1 MRLLCILFLLVL
13 VSAWAFQLP
22 LVEPRK
28 FANDISRALCSRP
41 LSDKS
46 PPVSQIEDDG
56 YNFSHSSR
64 RKAVRSLLAFM
75 QLRQPGTL
83 IMIRHGESVLNLNK
97 TFTGWIDADM
107 NERGIREVEHAARL
121 LMERGLEVDVI
132 YTSRLK
138 RAIRSSW
145 IIMRE
150 LNQIYRPV
158 YKSWRLN
165 ERMYGALEG
174 LSKPGVAQE
183 LGEDIVQAYRTGLSA
198 RPPPMQPGHPFWH
211 RGERK
216 YADLRPDDIPLT
228 ESLQDTMERT
238 LPLWKS
244 RILPDLRAGRTVMIV
259 AHANSLRGVLKHIDK
274 LTPEQIQTVAIPNGI
289 PLVYKFDKHMRPMVM
304 EGAVSPINGEFLEK
318 KGLLRA
324 ALEKEAEL
332 ASRVP
337 GYDALKADP
346 SPPIVD
352 ARLRGLLKLDEAR
365 KLMEDN
371 VEIEESAP
379 TATGIGA
386 PSQSPISWTP
396 IPKKKSA
403 DAPLVVIISHGKTE
417 YNKLG
422 VFTGWEDAPL
432 SNEGRAEARQAGQ
445 VLKMHGIEL
454 DVVYT
459 SWLSRAIET
468 AWLVLE
474 ELDSLW
480 LPINKSWR
488 LNERMY
494 GALTGLS
501 KKMIAQRHGEAKF
514 KEWRRSYATRPPS
527 ITSFSSSYPG
537 NDDRY
542 VKYARDLRISV
553 SESLI
558 RSLSQMKLV
567 LHRKFPKTESLKV
580 SEGLRV
586 NKNIERMDRE
596 KITATDVCVPCDDN
610 LTGLHE
616 PDHPLLYQ
624 HHRARVYSR
633 REECPHCIIRECHP
647 WSPHAPL

>member
-1 MRLLCILFLLVL
+1 MAFLH
-13 VSAWAFQLP
+13 W
-22 LVEPRK
+22 
-28 FANDISRALCSRP
+28 
-41 LSDKS
+41 
-46 PPVSQIEDDG
+46 
-56 YNFSHSSR
+56 
-64 RKAVRSLLAFM
+64 
-75 QLRQPGTL
+75 RQPGTL
-83 IMIRHGESVLNLNK
+83 IMIRHGESLLNVNK
-97 TFTGWIDADM
+97 TFTGWIDADL
-107 NERGIREVEHAARL
+107 NERGRREVEHAARL

-145 IIMRE
+145 ILMRE

-183 LGEDIVQAYRTGLSA
+183 LGEHVVQAYRTGLIA

-211 RGERK
+211 ASERK
-216 YADLRPDDIPLT
+216 YADLGPDEIPLT

-259 AHANSLRGVLKHIDK
+259 AHANSLRGIVKHIDQ
-274 LTPEQIQTVAIPNGI
+274 LSPEQIQSVAIPNGI
-289 PLVYKFDKHMRPMVM
+289 PLVYKFDKHMKPIVQ
-304 EGAVSPINGEFLEK
+304 EGAVSPISGEFLEK

-324 ALEKEAEL
+324 ALEKEAAL
-332 ASRVP
+332 ARRVP
-337 GYDALKADP
+337 GYEAFKADP
-346 SPPIVD
+346 SEPVLN
-352 ARLRGLLKLDEAR
+352 ARLRGLLKLDKAR
-365 KLMEDN
+365 QLMEDD
-371 VEIEESAP
+371 EDEDKKEEESESPP
-379 TATGIGA
+379 TTTTPASGGTTTPNSNGIVGMS
-386 PSQSPISWTP
+386 PSPSRINRRQIDNNSSY
-396 IPKKKSA
+396 
-403 DAPLVVIISHGKTE
+403 DEPLVVIIRHGKTE

-432 SNEGRAEARQAGQ
+432 SNDGRAEARQAGHL
-445 VLKMHGIEL
+445 LKIHGIEL

-514 KEWRRSYATRPPS
+514 KQWRRSYATRPPA
-527 ITSFSSSYPG
+527 INSFSANYPG

-542 VKYARDLRISV
+542 VKYARDLRISA
-553 SESLI
+553 SESFI
-558 RSLSQMKLV
+558 RSLSAMRLV

-580 SEGLRV
+580 GGS
-586 NKNIERMDRE
+586 
-596 KITATDVCVPCDDN
+596 
-610 LTGLHE
+610 
-616 PDHPLLYQ
+616 
-624 HHRARVYSR
+624 SR
-633 REECPHCIIRECHP
+633 SR
-647 WSPHAPL
+647 ST

>member
-1 MRLLCILFLLVL
+1 MDYMNRALRRMRLLCILFLLVL

-238 LPLWKS
+238 LPLK
-244 RILPDLRAGRTVMIV
+244 
-259 AHANSLRGVLKHIDK
+259 
-274 LTPEQIQTVAIPNGI
+274 
-289 PLVYKFDKHMRPMVM
+289 
-304 EGAVSPINGEFLEK
+304 
-318 KGLLRA
+318 
-324 ALEKEAEL
+324 
-332 ASRVP
+332 ASR
-337 GYDALKADP
+337 
-346 SPPIVD
+346 
-352 ARLRGLLKLDEAR
+352 
-365 KLMEDN
+365 
-371 VEIEESAP
+371 
-379 TATGIGA
+379 
-386 PSQSPISWTP
+386 
-396 IPKKKSA
+396 
-403 DAPLVVIISHGKTE
+403 
-417 YNKLG
+417 
-422 VFTGWEDAPL
+422 
-432 SNEGRAEARQAGQ
+432 
-445 VLKMHGIEL
+445 
-454 DVVYT
+454 
-459 SWLSRAIET
+459 LSRFIK
-468 AWLVLE
+468 
-474 ELDSLW
+474 
-480 LPINKSWR
+480 I
-488 LNERMY
+488 
-494 GALTGLS
+494 
-501 KKMIAQRHGEAKF
+501 
-514 KEWRRSYATRPPS
+514 
-527 ITSFSSSYPG
+527 
-537 NDDRY
+537 
-542 VKYARDLRISV
+542 
-553 SESLI
+553 
-558 RSLSQMKLV
+558 
-567 LHRKFPKTESLKV
+567 LK
-580 SEGLRV
+580 
-586 NKNIERMDRE
+586 
-596 KITATDVCVPCDDN
+596 CV
-610 LTGLHE
+610 
-616 PDHPLLYQ
+616 
-624 HHRARVYSR
+624 
-633 REECPHCIIRECHP
+633 
-647 WSPHAPL
+647 